1 MLHTSGNGPKQ
12 IEWVNKGTSPQLPL
26 EKAEGKK
33 DKIPVQIVTTET
45 VQILTQLKP
54 AAYGSQCWGT
64 GMSENSESGDM
75 KKELEVFHHNRENM
89 GTSTKTSV
97 EAQASAD
104 ERSSLF

>member
-1 MLHTSGNGPKQ
+1 
-12 IEWVNKGTSPQLPL
+12 
-26 EKAEGKK
+26 
-33 DKIPVQIVTTET
+33 
-45 VQILTQLKP
+45 
-54 AAYGSQCWGT
+54 
-64 GMSENSESGDM
+64 MSENSESGDM